1 MHLFDEEGVNLIKSL
16 LVIGLLKSLF
26 CFFPLKL
33 KNFCTSRANFLG
45 LNLQQG
51 ML

>member
-16 LVIGLLKSLF
+16 LVIGLSKSLF
-26 CFFPLKL
+26 WFFPLKL
-33 KNFCTSRANFLG
+33 KNFCTSLANFLG
-45 LNLQQG
+45 LNLQG